1 MKTKKTLASFLLLFV
16 FLCQFIIPT
25 IVRADIGY
33 TDNTSGRFPTDYTEI
48 DGIIRNYRNQPIEYD
63 EAFVSKKASKG
74 EKDGEFYIDLKIQ
87 GKELKKAKKKDIV
100 IVLDNSN
107 SMRYNGTLGSDGV
120 PTLINA
126 HDRLVAA
133 NNAIKNFLDIVKSK
147 GGNDVRFALVTYASD
162 ILDGKE
168 SYESYYA
175 YENSTWRKPKFDNHT
190 VDRLTTEVNDI
201 KSMLPPKVPRDYNA
215 EDKQANRPGRGSY
228 GGTFTQKALH
238 KAAEILDNSSA
249 DEKYIVHVTDGIPTR
264 SYKLQH
270 INSQGFPKF
279 NYNRDLDAN
288 KVDKNILGSGK
299 TYDLIKETS
308 NRYNDTRTYFN
319 QKSYRA
325 DNYKTGGEEYII
337 NNGIPTILEAN
348 TFTNKY
354 QTYTVGVELDDYDF
368 SVEHYIKWGYVYA
381 EDRVIPKAEQ
391 IKFMQDISSSP
402 QHYYD
407 AAHIN
412 KLGNILSNIGNE
424 IFKTVQNGS
433 VSDPMGDMVDLNLNA
448 NLDGNKFYKLTAS
461 NPSLLDDVNVSYDKN
476 TRKISMTGLNLGKDE
491 WVNLRYKVNLRTEDP
506 QYKGNFFY
514 PTNGPTTLT
523 PNSKNPNTKRDFPVP
538 SVKANTIDVNV
549 QKLWKYKNG
558 TDLPDSMKK
567 EIKVKLVRK
576 STNPNV
582 AVADREKEIAE
593 KTLNKSGNWTGT
605 FEKLIPFD
613 NLGYHFEYTVKEVAL
628 EGFES
633 KIEYSNNKNFIKSE
647 SADVKI
653 TNTKN
658 IEVEFFKYK
667 TENGEKIALPDI
679 EFELYKQD
687 ITERYLPVQK
697 NGKNVVVKSGADGKF
712 KFDNLEVGKYAIKEI
727 KAPEGYRLPKDFVR
741 EFEVTNQG
749 KIKYRESIYGSD
761 EVFYQIQNFKLNPM
775 YFMFSKQDSLGE
787 LIKQGTLVLE
797 LKGPKEKT
805 QSYDLTTSTEN
816 GFKFDIPD
824 DFPTGD
830 YVLTEKTAPMGYAK
844 TNIEYHIR
852 IDAEDRTITLVKEV
866 KGRVET
872 PRNIVLYKDVY
883 GNVQTQKIDIK
894 NDKVTYPYTGGTGT
908 LIFIVSGLFVMLCA
922 GSVYMLKKKKS
933 INN

>member
-1 MKTKKTLASFLLLFV
+1 MKTKKSLVSFLLLCV

-33 TDNTSGRFPTDYTEI
+33 TDNTSGRFPTDYEEI
-48 DGIIRNYRNQPIEYD
+48 NGIIRNYRNQPIEYD
-63 EAFVSKKASKG
+63 EAFVSKTASKG
-74 EKDGEFYIDLKIQ
+74 EKDGEFYIDLKIE
-87 GKELKKAKKKDIV
+87 GKEKPEAKRKDIV

-107 SMRYNGTLGSDGV
+107 SMRLNGRDGSGNLSSDPLHG
-120 PTLINA
+120 A
-126 HDRLVAA
+126 HDRVTAA
-133 NNAIKNFLDIVKSK
+133 NNAIKTFLDNVKEK
-147 GGNDVRFALVTYASD
+147 AGENVRFALVTYGSD
-162 ILDGKE
+162 VFDGSLCKE
-168 SYESYYA
+168 FYFENQYFPDNTVGTLTPNKEDIIAKLPTKAPYE
-175 YENSTWRKPKFDNHT
+175 
-190 VDRLTTEVNDI
+190 LG
-201 KSMLPPKVPRDYNA
+201 KSCGA
-215 EDKQANRPGRGSY
+215 
-228 GGTFTQKALH
+228 TFTQAAL
-238 KAAEILDNSSA
+238 KRAADILKNQSPASN
-249 DEKYIVHVTDGIPTR
+249 EKYIIHLTDGTPTR
-264 SYKLQH
+264 SYKMKSVDRSGIATFDYSKH
-270 INSQGFPKF
+270 IVSEQNTYYSKLFPRKPKQYSNIDTNIMGDGQAYKLVPKGNSRYDEVYSIHRA
-279 NYNRDLDAN
+279 YNVPDASTGRRLDIT
-288 KVDKNILGSGK
+288 DH
-299 TYDLIKETS
+299 
-308 NRYNDTRTYFN
+308 
-319 QKSYRA
+319 
-325 DNYKTGGEEYII
+325 
-337 NNGIPTILEAN
+337 GIPTLYEAKN
-348 TFTNKY
+348 IVNKY
-354 QTYTVGVELDDYDF
+354 QTFTVGVELSGYTFNNDGY
-368 SVEHYIKWGYVYA
+368 SVRYPEPHHVDKPSAV
-381 EDRVIPKAEQ
+381 
-391 IKFMQDISSSP
+391 DIMERMSTSKN
-402 QHYYD
+402 HYYD
-407 AAHIN
+407 ATHIDQ
-412 KLGNILSNIGNE
+412 LSTLLSKIEARLFNP
-424 IFKTVQNGS
+424 TVVNGS

-461 NPSLLDDVNVSYDKN
+461 NPSLLNGVSVSYDKN
-476 TRKISMTGLNLGKDE
+476 TRKISMTGLNLGANQ

-523 PNSKNPNTKRDFPVP
+523 PNEKNPNTKRDFPVP

-582 AVADREKEIAE
+582 AAADREKEIAE
-593 KTLNKSGNWTGT
+593 KTLNKAGNWTGT

-613 NLGYHFEYTVKEVAL
+613 NLGYHFEYTVKEVTL

-658 IEVEFFKYK
+658 IEIEFFKYK
-667 TENGEKIALPDI
+667 MENEQKIALPDV

-749 KIKYRESIYGSD
+749 KIKYRETIYGSKD
-761 EVFYQIQNFKLNPM
+761 LFYQIQNFKLNPM
-775 YFMFSKQDSLGE
+775 YFRFSKQDSLGE

-830 YVLTEKTAPMGYAK
+830 YILTEKTAPMGYAK

-872 PRNIVLYKDVY
+872 PRNIVLYKDIY

-933 INN
+933 LNN

>member
-1 MKTKKTLASFLLLFV
+1 MKTKKTLVSFLLLFV

-33 TDNTSGRFPTDYTEI
+33 TDNTDGRFPTDYTEI
-48 DGIIRNYRNQPIEYD
+48 NGIIRNYRNQPIEYD
-63 EAFVSKKASKG
+63 EAFVSKTASKG
-74 EKDGEFYIDLKIQ
+74 EKDGEFYIDLKIE
-87 GKELKKAKKKDIV
+87 GKELKNPVKKDIV
-100 IVLDNSN
+100 FVLDNSN
-107 SMRYNGTLGSDGV
+107 SMKLNGDPDANNE
-120 PTLINA
+120 PTYRNS
-126 HDRLVAA
+126 HDRVTAS
-133 NNAIKNFLDIVKSK
+133 NNAIKKFLDTAKAK
-147 GGNDVRFALVTYASD
+147 AGNNVRFALVTYASD
-162 ILDGKE
+162 VFDGRRINE
-168 SYESYYA
+168 FYYTGQLSN
-175 YENSTWRKPKFDNHT
+175 NSHKTLTSNINEIKNKLPNGIPI
-190 VDRLTTEVNDI
+190 DRGIGQT
-201 KSMLPPKVPRDYNA
+201 
-215 EDKQANRPGRGSY
+215 
-228 GGTFTQKALH
+228 GGTFTQRAMRL
-238 KAAEILDNSSA
+238 AADILDNQSPA
-249 DEKYIVHVTDGIPTR
+249 ENEKFIIHLTDGVPTR
-264 SYKLQH
+264 SFKL
-270 INSQGFPKF
+270 NSVNAQGIPQF
-279 NYNRDLDAN
+279 NYNMLDMDGTIA
-288 KVDKNILGSGK
+288 KNTKGSGK
-299 TYDLIKETS
+299 AYNLIPIGDSRFSTS
-308 NRYNDTRTYFN
+308 HDIQHAYTAPNH
-319 QKSYRA
+319 KS
-325 DNYKTGGEEYII
+325 GGQEYIT
-337 NNGIPTILEAN
+337 NHGAPTIMDAK
-348 TFTNKY
+348 TITNKY
-354 QTYTVGVELDDYDF
+354 ETFTIGVEMTDYTF
-368 SVEHYIKWGYVYA
+368 NYEAYGIKDSLPWPHTVTRQEA
-381 EDRVIPKAEQ
+381 I
-391 IKFMQDISSSP
+391 DIMKSISTTP
-402 QHYYD
+402 QHYFD
-407 AAHIN
+407 AANIDQISEM
-412 KLGNILSNIGNE
+412 LGKIENE

-461 NPSLLDDVNVSYDKN
+461 NPSLIRFVTVNYDQD
-476 TRKISMTGLNLGKDE
+476 TRKISLSRLNLGKGE

-506 QYKGNFFY
+506 RYKGNFFY

-523 PNSKNPNTKRDFPVP
+523 PNAKNPNTKRDFPVP

-549 QKLWKYKNG
+549 QKVWKYKNG
-558 TDLPDSMKK
+558 TELPDSMKK

-582 AVADREKEIAE
+582 AAADREKEIAE
-593 KTLNKSGNWTGT
+593 KTLNKAGNWTGT

-647 SADVKI
+647 SGDVKI

-658 IEVEFFKYK
+658 IEVEFFKYT
-667 TENGEKIALPDI
+667 TENEQKVALPDV

-749 KIKYRESIYGSD
+749 KIKYRETIYGSD

-816 GFKFDIPD
+816 VFKFDIPD

-830 YVLTEKTAPMGYAK
+830 YILTEKTAPMGYAK

-872 PRNIVLYKDVY
+872 PRNIVLYEDIY

-933 INN
+933 LNN

>member
-63 EAFVSKKASKG
+63 EAFVSKTASKG
-74 EKDGEFYIDLKIQ
+74 EKDGEFYIDLKIE
-87 GKELKKAKKKDIV
+87 GKELKNPVKKDIV
-100 IVLDNSN
+100 FVLDNSN
-107 SMRYNGTLGSDGV
+107 SMKLNGDLDSNNE
-120 PTLINA
+120 PTYRNS
-126 HDRLVAA
+126 HDRVTAS
-133 NNAIKNFLDIVKSK
+133 NNAIKKFLDKANAK
-147 GGNDVRFALVTYASD
+147 AGNNVRFALVTYASD
-162 ILDGKE
+162 VFDGRYVNE
-168 SYESYYA
+168 FYFTGNLSN
-175 YENSTWRKPKFDNHT
+175 NSEKTLTSDINKIKTKLPNGT
-190 VDRLTTEVNDI
+190 PIDRGIGQT
-201 KSMLPPKVPRDYNA
+201 
-215 EDKQANRPGRGSY
+215 
-228 GGTFTQKALH
+228 GGTFTQRAMRL
-238 KAAEILDNSSA
+238 AADILDSQSPAEN
-249 DEKYIVHVTDGIPTR
+249 EKFIIHLTDGVPTR
-264 SYKLQH
+264 SFKL
-270 INSQGFPKF
+270 NSVNAQGIPQF
-279 NYNRDLDAN
+279 NYNMTVSGGIAVN
-288 KVDKNILGSGK
+288 TKGSGK
-299 TYDLIKETS
+299 AYNLIPIGDSRFNTS
-308 NRYNDTRTYFN
+308 HDIQHAYTAPNN
-319 QKSYRA
+319 
-325 DNYKTGGEEYII
+325 KTGGQEYIT
-337 NNGIPTILEAN
+337 NHGKPTIMDAK
-348 TFTNKY
+348 TITNKY
-354 QTYTVGVELDDYDF
+354 ETFTIGVEMTDYTF
-368 SVEHYIKWGYVYA
+368 NYEAYGIKNSLPWPHTVTRQEA
-381 EDRVIPKAEQ
+381 INIMR
-391 IKFMQDISSSP
+391 DISTTP

-407 AAHIN
+407 ASHIDEISEM
-412 KLGNILSNIGNE
+412 LGRIENE

-461 NPSLLDDVNVSYDKN
+461 DPSLIRFVTVNYNQD
-476 TRKISMTGLNLGKDE
+476 TRKISLSRLNLGKGE

-558 TDLPDSMKK
+558 TELPDSMKK

-582 AVADREKEIAE
+582 VAADREKEIAE
-593 KTLNKSGNWTGT
+593 KTLNKAGNWTGT

-633 KIEYSNNKNFIKSE
+633 KIEYSNNKAFIKSE
-647 SADVKI
+647 SGDVTI

-667 TENGEKIALPDI
+667 KENEQKIALPDV

-741 EFEVTNQG
+741 EFEVTSQG

-805 QSYDLTTSTEN
+805 QSYDLTTSIEN

-830 YVLTEKTAPMGYAK
+830 YILTEKTAPMGYAK

-872 PRNIVLYKDVY
+872 PRNIVLYKDIY

-922 GSVYMLKKKKS
+922 GSVYILKKKKS
-933 INN
+933 LNN

>member
-63 EAFVSKKASKG
+63 EAFVSKTASKG
-74 EKDGEFYIDLKIQ
+74 EKDGEFYIDLKIE
-87 GKELKKAKKKDIV
+87 GKELKNPVKKDIV
-100 IVLDNSN
+100 FVLDNSN
-107 SMRYNGTLGSDGV
+107 SMKLNGDLDGNNN
-120 PTLINA
+120 PTYRNS
-126 HDRLVAA
+126 HDRVTAS
-133 NNAIKNFLDIVKSK
+133 NNAIKKFLDTANAKA
-147 GGNDVRFALVTYASD
+147 GNNVRFALVTYGSDVFDNTYINEFYFTGHLSDNSQKTLTSD
-162 ILDGKE
+162 INKIKNKLPNGTPLD
-168 SYESYYA
+168 
-175 YENSTWRKPKFDNHT
+175 
-190 VDRLTTEVNDI
+190 
-201 KSMLPPKVPRDYNA
+201 
-215 EDKQANRPGRGSY
+215 RGIGNT
-228 GGTFTQKALH
+228 GGTFTQRAMRL
-238 KAAEILDNSSA
+238 AADILDSQSPAEN
-249 DEKYIVHVTDGIPTR
+249 EKFIIHLTDGVPTR
-264 SYKLQH
+264 SFKLYYVDA
-270 INSQGFPKF
+270 QGIPNF
-279 NYNRDLDAN
+279 NYNMLDKDGTVA
-288 KVDKNILGSGK
+288 KNTTGSGK
-299 TYDLIKETS
+299 AYNLIPIGDSRFNTS
-308 NRYNDTRTYFN
+308 HYIQHAYT
-319 QKSYRA
+319 A
-325 DNYKTGGEEYII
+325 PNYKSGGQEYIT
-337 NNGIPTILEAN
+337 NHGIPTIMDAK
-348 TFTNKY
+348 TITNKY
-354 QTYTVGVELDDYDF
+354 ETFTIGVEMTDYTFDYERYEKEKYPRPHT
-368 SVEHYIKWGYVYA
+368 VTREEAI
-381 EDRVIPKAEQ
+381 
-391 IKFMQDISSSP
+391 DIMKSISTTP

-407 AAHIN
+407 ASHIDEISEM
-412 KLGNILSNIGNE
+412 LARIENE

-461 NPSLLDDVNVSYDKN
+461 DPSLIRFVTVNYDQD
-476 TRKISMTGLNLGKDE
+476 TRKISLSRLNLGKGE

-506 QYKGNFFY
+506 RYKGNFFY

-576 STNPNV
+576 STNPNI
-582 AVADREKEIAE
+582 AAADREKEIAE
-593 KTLNKSGNWTGT
+593 KTLNKAGNWTGT

-633 KIEYSNNKNFIKSE
+633 KIEYSNNKTFIKSE
-647 SADVKI
+647 SADVTI

-667 TENGEKIALPDI
+667 TENGQKIPISDI
-679 EFELYKQD
+679 EFELYKKNALG
-687 ITERYLPVQK
+687 RYEVVT
-697 NGKNVVVKSGADGKF
+697 NDGKNVVVKSGADGKF

-872 PRNIVLYKDVY
+872 PRNIVLYKDIY

-922 GSVYMLKKKKS
+922 GSVYVLKKKKS
-933 INN
+933 LNN